1 MDLTVAGTTSE
12 AAKLTRMVTW
22 DEWRAGATHIEVG
35 GLDIATYDLGPA
47 DAPTYTFCH
56 GYPSASLD
64 IAEVAAQLDG
74 LRLLALDMPGFG
86 ASDKPR
92 ADQGGGHT
100 YSIHAAADAVEA
112 LWAAKGTT
120 RTLLVAHD
128 YSVSVAQEL
137 LARRAEGTLADGTL
151 GPATDITGVVWMN
164 GGLYPD
170 LHRPTPGQQLLLD
183 PDHGAEVA
191 AAVDEAAFINGLRGT
206 WGERRP
212 FDEAAAREIF
222 RSMDDGGGV
231 PLMHDLLHYVADRRA
246 HADRWRS
253 ALEGADLP
261 MVFVWG
267 LLDPVSGGHVVPR
280 VVDHVPQGRIV
291 ALDDVGHWP
300 PLEAPERV
308 AAALVG

>member
-1 MDLTVAGTTSE
+1 
-12 AAKLTRMVTW
+12 MVTW
-22 DEWRAGATHIEVG
+22 DEWRARATAIDSG
-35 GLDIATYDLGPA
+35 GLRVATYDLGPP

-64 IAEVAAQLDG
+64 VAEVAAQLDG

-86 ASDKPR
+86 ASDKPP
-92 ADQGGGHT
+92 ADPGQGHT
-100 YSIHAAADAVEA
+100 YSIHAAADAVES

-137 LARRAEGTLADGTL
+137 LARRADGSL
-151 GPATDITGVVWMN
+151 SGATDIIGVVWMN

-170 LHRPTPGQQLLLD
+170 LHRPTPGQQMLLD
-183 PDHGAEVA
+183 PEHGAEVA
-191 AAVDEAAFINGLRGT
+191 AAVDEASFSNGLRGT
-206 WGERRP
+206 WGDRRP
-212 FDEAAAREIF
+212 FDESVAREIF
-222 RSMDDGGGV
+222 RSMEDGGGV
-231 PLMHDLLHYVADRRA
+231 PLMHDLLHYVADRRV

-280 VVDHVPQGRIV
+280 LVDHVPQGRIV
-291 ALDDVGHWP
+291 PLDDVGHWP
-300 PLEAPERV
+300 PLEAPDAV
-308 AAALVG
+308 AAEIAALC

>member
-1 MDLTVAGTTSE
+1 
-12 AAKLTRMVTW
+12 MVTW
-22 DEWRAGATHIEVG
+22 DEWRRRGERIESG
-35 GLDIATYDLGPA
+35 GLGVATYNLGPA

-64 IAEVAAQLDG
+64 IADVATLLDDC
-74 LRLLALDMPGFG
+74 RLLALDMPGFG
-86 ASDKPR
+86 ASDKPP
-92 ADQGGGHT
+92 AGPDGHA

-120 RTLLVAHD
+120 STVLVAHD
-128 YSVSVAQEL
+128 YSVSVGQEL
-137 LARRAEGTLADGTL
+137 LARRAEGAL
-151 GPATDITGVVWMN
+151 GTDITGVVWMN

-170 LHRPTPGQQLLLD
+170 LHRPTPGQAMLLD

-191 AAVDEAAFINGLRGT
+191 AAVDEAAFTNGLRGT

-212 FDEAAAREIF
+212 FDEAVVHEIYL
-222 RSMDDGGGV
+222 SMDDGGGV
-231 PLMHDLLHYVADRRA
+231 PRMHDLLHYVADRRT

-280 VVDHVPQGRIV
+280 LLDHVPQGRIV

-300 PLEAPERV
+300 LLEAPDVV
-308 AAALVG
+308 AAQIAALV

>member
-1 MDLTVAGTTSE
+1 
-12 AAKLTRMVTW
+12 MVTW
-22 DEWRAGATHIEVG
+22 DEWRARATYIDSG
-35 GLDIATYDLGPA
+35 GLRVATYDLGPA

-64 IAEVAAQLDG
+64 IAEVATLLDDR
-74 LRLLALDMPGFG
+74 RLLALDVPGFG

-92 ADQGGGHT
+92 AGAGGHT

-120 RTLLVAHD
+120 STVLVAHD
-128 YSVSVAQEL
+128 YSVSVGQEL
-137 LARRAEGTLADGTL
+137 LARRAEDAL
-151 GPATDITGVVWMN
+151 GTDITGVVWMN

-170 LHRPTPGQQLLLD
+170 LHRPTPGQQMLLD

-191 AAVDEAAFINGLRGT
+191 AAVDEAAFTNGLRGT

-212 FDEAAAREIF
+212 FDEAVVHEIY

-231 PLMHDLLHYVADRRA
+231 PRMHDLLHYVADRRA
-246 HADRWRS
+246 HADRWRT
-253 ALEGADLP
+253 ALEGADVP

-280 VVDHVPQGRIV
+280 LLDHVPQGRVV

-300 PLEAPERV
+300 MLEAPDAV
-308 AAALVG
+308 AAEIAGLS

>member
-1 MDLTVAGTTSE
+1 MA
-12 AAKLTRMVTW
+12 TW
-22 DEWRAGATHIEVG
+22 DEWRARATHIDSG
-35 GLDIATYDLGPA
+35 GGRVAIYDGGPPT
-47 DAPTYTFCH
+47 APSYTFCH

-86 ASDKPR
+86 ASDKPP
-92 ADQGGGHT
+92 AGPGGHA

-120 RTLLVAHD
+120 STLLVAHD

-137 LARRAEGTLADGTL
+137 LARRAEGSL
-151 GPATDITGVVWMN
+151 GARGGGAPEITGVVWMN

-170 LHRPTPGQQLLLD
+170 LHRPTPGQQMLLD
-183 PDHGAEVA
+183 PDHGAEIA
-191 AAVDEAAFINGLRGT
+191 AAVDEAAFANGLRGT

-212 FDEAAAREIF
+212 FDEGTVHEIF
-222 RSMDDGGGV
+222 RSMDDGGGIA
-231 PLMHDLLHYVADRRA
+231 LMHDLLHYVADRRA
-246 HADRWRS
+246 HADRWRR
-253 ALEGADLP
+253 ALEETDVP

-280 VVDHVPQGRIV
+280 LIDHVPQGRLV

-300 PLEAPERV
+300 LLEAPDVV
-308 AAALVG
+308 AAEIAALV